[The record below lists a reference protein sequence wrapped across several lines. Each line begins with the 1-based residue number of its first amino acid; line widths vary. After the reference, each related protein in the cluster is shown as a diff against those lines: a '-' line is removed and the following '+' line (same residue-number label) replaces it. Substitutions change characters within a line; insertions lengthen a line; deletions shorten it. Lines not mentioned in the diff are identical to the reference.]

1 MAAALKKAKSLSRR
15 QEQILDFIETFLNQN
30 AYPPT
35 IREIQK
41 ELDISSTSVVD
52 YNLNALEERGYI
64 RRNRHISRGI
74 ELFGF
79 SAAQP
84 SNVVSIPVVGRIA
97 AGEPIEVPEDYA
109 AGEFAESVTM
119 PISMLPK
126 ATDGLFA
133 LRVRGHS
140 MVDALINDGDL
151 VILKPQLTADNG
163 DTVAVW
169 LKNERETT
177 LKRFYREGARVRLQ
191 PANVTMQPIY
201 TDATNVAVQGKL
213 VGVIRA
219 VENRFYSARFIPHR
233 LTPSSTSCSMAFLR
247 SIAFLGL
254 RSRLFAPL
262 LSYCER
268 HMAAHVIALSRI
280 TSANLVSSSRN
291 RAIHSTGAGGF
302 REWGG

>member
-52 YNLNALEERGYI
+52 YNLNALEERSYI

-97 AGEPIEVPEDYA
+97 AGEPIEVPDDYA

-119 PISMLPK
+119 PMSMLPK
-126 ATDGLFA
+126 ATAGLFA

-177 LKRFYREGARVRLQ
+177 LKRFYHEGTRVRLQ

-219 VENRFYSARFIPHR
+219 VDNRF
-233 LTPSSTSCSMAFLR
+233 
-247 SIAFLGL
+247 
-254 RSRLFAPL
+254 
-262 LSYCER
+262 
-268 HMAAHVIALSRI
+268 
-280 TSANLVSSSRN
+280 
-291 RAIHSTGAGGF
+291 
-302 REWGG
+302 